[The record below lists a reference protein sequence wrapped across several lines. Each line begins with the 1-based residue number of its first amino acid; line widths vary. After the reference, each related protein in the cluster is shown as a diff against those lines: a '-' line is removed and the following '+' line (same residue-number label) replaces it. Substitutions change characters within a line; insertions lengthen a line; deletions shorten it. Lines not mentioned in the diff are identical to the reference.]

1 MQWPRVFSAAESLRL
16 FLNMTTSIT
25 ASELE
30 SLRTHLGYG
39 AVNDAYPY
47 TADGFQ
53 ALFEQVIGPN
63 LTSGA
68 ETQTGF
74 GIAAGSTAATP
85 DNMTGIVTGARLVI
99 DVGDDAEI
107 VTVRATT
114 PTTFSARFTKPHPIN
129 TPIAVLGGL
138 QRLRLLLHQADQAW
152 QAMQDQS
159 VGSTAGLRQVDR
171 GDVVFFEGFQVLKD
185 RLSHYK
191 AIVAQLS
198 ALVRVTPRESTAA
211 HLEVY

>member
-1 MQWPRVFSAAESLRL
+1 
-16 FLNMTTSIT
+16 MTTSIT
-25 ASELE
+25 AAELE

-39 AVNDAYPY
+39 AVNDAHPY

-74 GIAAGSTAATP
+74 SIAAGTSAVTP
-85 DNMTGIVTGARLVI
+85 DSMTSIVTGARLVV
-99 DVGDDAEI
+99 DVGEDSEI
-107 VTVRATT
+107 VTVRSVT
-114 PTTFSARFTKPHPIN
+114 PTTFTARFAKPHPIG

-138 QRLRLLLHQADQAW
+138 QRLRLLLHTADQAW

-159 VGSTAGLRQVDR
+159 IGSTAGLRQVDR
-171 GDVVFFEGFQVLKD
+171 GDVVWFEGFHVLKD
-185 RLSHYK
+185 RLAHYRS
-191 AIVAQLS
+191 IVAQLS
-198 ALVRVTPRESTAA
+198 SLVRVTPRESSTAQSI
-211 HLEVY
+211 EIY